1 MRLSEIQNKDVVDI
15 STGQRIGNVID
26 IDVNYENGN
35 IIKIIIYD
43 KKSFI
48 NIFKSD
54 NEISISWEQIKKIGE
69 DVILIGKNN

>member
-69 DVILIGKNN
+69 DVILICKNN

>member
-69 DVILIGKNN
+69 DVILISKNN